1 MAKEQLEEC
10 LKLLKN
16 GNVNAITPIY
26 QQMSKPV
33 YTVAFAILKDEGL
46 AQDVMEDTFLKVRS
60 SVNNYQEGTNPSA
73 WILTIARNFAL
84 MEYRKRKKSVMFD
97 PQEHDYMLGV
107 EEVKFQEM
115 NPVLKNAMLSLSD
128 EEREIVLL
136 HVIQEYKHREIA
148 EMLNKPLGTVL
159 WIYNKAMKKLKD
171 ILTKEGVDEYE

>member
-10 LKLLKN
+10 LRLLKK
-16 GNVNAITPIY
+16 GNIDAITPIY

-60 SVNNYQEGTNPSA
+60 SINNYQEGTNPSA

-84 MEYRKRKKSVMFD
+84 MEYRKRKKEVAFD
-97 PQEHDYMLGV
+97 PQEQDYIMGSYQF
-107 EEVKFQEM
+107 EYNEI
-115 NPVLKNAMLSLSD
+115 NPALKQALQSLTD

-148 EMLNKPLGTVL
+148 TMLNKPLGTIL
-159 WIYNKAMKKLKD
+159 WIYNKAMKKLK
-171 ILTKEGVDEYE
+171 IALNKEGVNE

>member
-10 LKLLKN
+10 LRLLKK
-16 GNVNAITPIY
+16 GNIDAITPIY

-60 SVNNYQEGTNPSA
+60 NINNYQEGTNPSA

-84 MEYRKRKKSVMFD
+84 MEYRKRKKEVAFD
-97 PQEHDYMLGV
+97 PQEQDYIMGSYQF
-107 EEVKFQEM
+107 EYNEI
-115 NPVLKNAMLSLSD
+115 NPALKQALQSLTD

-148 EMLNKPLGTVL
+148 TMLNKPLGTIL
-159 WIYNKAMKKLKD
+159 WIYNKAMKKLK
-171 ILTKEGVDEYE
+171 IALNKEGVNE